1 MPPTSMRDEDDDPP
15 AQAQQQ
21 QQQQQQANAELKER
35 LRHVQRQ
42 RKEARRQAM
51 VYEAEAAQ
59 LLVAIEVARAAQQQL
74 VDQCRSADRHLETVS
89 THLRRA
95 QSWNVLA
102 SDAYHIDQEMAST
115 TKPMNNHNNAAVASS
130 AANGTA
136 TTKTTTSN
144 TRNSC
149 HIMIGTINGLRL
161 AAPTYA
167 TGSWKEVNSAFGYVA
182 LLLSQLERHVTMMMI
197 AAAAAGG
204 DLNNGNSSTTT
215 STSVRLRYAVQAA
228 GGTSKIGLRNHSST
242 TNNSSSNVVAVL
254 TSSSSYNLFWAEDT
268 FQFFSKRNFNTALG
282 YLLGHVQDLTRLLS
296 QQWDDSTTTLAITT
310 PLYEINEVART
321 IGGVSLVWIDETTSA
336 TDFTRALRYLLTN
349 MKHLM
354 GHAVWGVLLQEGE
367 CCRHNNCRQ

>member
-1 MPPTSMRDEDDDPP
+1 MMRDEEDDPLAQQQQQ

-21 QQQQQQANAELKER
+21 ANTELKER

-51 VYEAEAAQ
+51 VYEAEAAR
-59 LLVAIEVARAAQQQL
+59 LLVAIEVARASQQQL
-74 VDQCRSADRHLETVS
+74 VDQCRSADRHLDTVS

-102 SDAYHIDQEMAST
+102 SDAYHIDQEMAA
-115 TKPMNNHNNAAVASS
+115 TKPINNNNAAVAAS

-136 TTKTTTSN
+136 TTTTT
-144 TRNSC
+144 TNSSSC
-149 HIMIGTINGLRL
+149 NNIMIGTINGLRL

-182 LLLSQLERHVTMMMI
+182 LLLSQLERHVMMMMI
-197 AAAAAGG
+197 AAAASTAAAAAGG
-204 DLNNGNSSTTT
+204 DMNHGSSGATTT
-215 STSVRLRYAVQAA
+215 TTARLRYAVQAA
-228 GGTSKIGLRNHSST
+228 GGTSKIGLRNHSAN
-242 TNNSSSNVVAVL
+242 TNNSSSSNVVAVL
-254 TSSSSYNLFWAEDT
+254 TNSSSYNLFWAEDT
-268 FQFFSKRNFNTALG
+268 FQFFSKRNFNMALG

-296 QQWDDSTTTLAITT
+296 QWDDSTTTLAGTT

-321 IGGVSLVWIDETTSA
+321 IGGVSLVWMDETTSA

-354 GHAVWGVLLQEGE
+354 GHAVWGVLLQEGG
-367 CCRHNNCRQ
+367 CYHNNYGRQ